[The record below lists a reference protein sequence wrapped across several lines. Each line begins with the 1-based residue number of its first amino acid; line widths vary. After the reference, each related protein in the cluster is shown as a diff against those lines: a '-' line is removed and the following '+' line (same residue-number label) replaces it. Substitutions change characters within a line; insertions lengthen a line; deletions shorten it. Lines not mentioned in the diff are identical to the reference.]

1 MCSFKITLLI
11 GRVSLVLSMPFV
23 YNLGFGSYKHMF
35 AANNPSSK
43 GILVRAGVH
52 SVSEYQEKCVAFT
65 AQQQLFALCFLDLED
80 FLLISIC
87 RQING
92 NIIYFPWKKKLDL
105 SQCGKRIQTTL
116 WIWANLRKKS
126 WRLQERLPR
135 GCRAASKQGQKG
147 PAHSLEALGS
157 PAFGDQDWAHQGPEP
172 AELAASERWAQ
183 HLSLQPHA
191 HRAIPA
197 QFSPAHAHVLENIHH
212 LDKRRRQKKE
222 KQVASAHKSTG

>member
-92 NIIYFPWKKKLDL
+92 NIIYFPWKKKTWFISVWQAYTDHFV
-105 SQCGKRIQTTL
+105 
-116 WIWANLRKKS
+116 NLGQFEKKI
-126 WRLQERLPR
+126 
-135 GCRAASKQGQKG
+135 
-147 PAHSLEALGS
+147 LEASRETPKRMQSCFKAGTERPSTQPGGTGLSCFSLAMRRPGLGPSETRTSWTGSKWEMS
-157 PAFGDQDWAHQGPEP
+157 PAPLPP
-172 AELAASERWAQ
+172 APCTQSYSSTVLPSTCTCPREHPPSWQKEETKERKT
-183 HLSLQPHA
+183 SGKC
-191 HRAIPA
+191 
-197 QFSPAHAHVLENIHH
+197 S
-212 LDKRRRQKKE
+212 
-222 KQVASAHKSTG
+222 